1 MRLFLFGKTECYSHW
16 RWTKEYCMIWD
27 MFWPLSSFKI
37 PPKAPWG
44 SPIVP
49 YGRPIVPWEF
59 EMKHFTIGWF
69 HFGKTGC
76 YLHGKWTKDYL
87 MIWGMFWPFSGSE
100 GSPRVPESLKW
111 FTINDVVCPE
121 NLRLNILLWDE
132 FTMEQGR
139 IHGSISHA
147 RWAGSLMEVRALCR
161 YEKWGIS
168 NEIHYG
174 VQCMTIWIDLL
185 KRPSR
190 FREFWSVF

>member
-1 MRLFLFGKTECYSHW
+1 MMKNSVPYEVQTEYCIMRLFLFGKTECYSHQ
-16 RWTKEYCMIWD
+16 RWTKEYWMIWD

-100 GSPRVPESLKW
+100 GAQKGPREYKMVHNRWPSVPWEIRTKYFAVGW
-111 FTINDVVCPE
+111 FHQGKTWCYSQRRWE
-121 NLRLNILLWDE
+121 KNLLILGM
-132 FTMEQGR
+132 F
-139 IHGSISHA
+139 
-147 RWAGSLMEVRALCR
+147 
-161 YEKWGIS
+161 
-168 NEIHYG
+168 
-174 VQCMTIWIDLL
+174 
-185 KRPSR
+185 
-190 FREFWSVF
+190 

>member
-1 MRLFLFGKTECYSHW
+1 MGLFLFGKTEDKGILNDLTCFG
-16 RWTKEYCMIWD
+16 R
-27 MFWPLSSFKI
+27 FQ
-37 PPKAPWG
+37 AGPWG

-49 YGRPIVPWEF
+49 NGQPSVPWEF
-59 EMKHFTIGWF
+59 EIKHFTIGWF
-69 HFGKTGC
+69 YFGKTGC

-121 NLRLNILLWDE
+121 NLGLNILLWDE

-147 RWAGSLMEVRALCR
+147 RWAGALMEVRALFGLNSAVKEMQDGPTDRGTDQPTNRRTDPHIESCV
-161 YEKWGIS
+161 
-168 NEIHYG
+168 H
-174 VQCMTIWIDLL
+174 V
-185 KRPSR
+185 
-190 FREFWSVF
+190 